1 VCVASQHGV
10 RFKGEMLEPEL
21 KLPNAGDVVGRI
33 NGFTVSAEG
42 GQSHVVVKFYFSVFV
57 DETSRRKAEGVKKIV

>member
-1 VCVASQHGV
+1 MCVASQHGV

-21 KLPNAGDVVGRI
+21 KLPNAGAVVGRI

-42 GQSHVVVKFYFSVFV
+42 GRTHLVMRFYFSVFV
-57 DETSRRKAEGVKKIV
+57 DETSRRKARRRTL